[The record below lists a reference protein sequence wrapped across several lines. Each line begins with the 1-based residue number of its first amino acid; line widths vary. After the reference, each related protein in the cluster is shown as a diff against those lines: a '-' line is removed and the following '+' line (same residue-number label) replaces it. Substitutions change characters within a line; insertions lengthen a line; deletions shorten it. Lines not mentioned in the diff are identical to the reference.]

1 MASIT
6 LPRPSQKGNLA
17 NVVKHKPAKHKG
29 CRQRARKMKKGA
41 VSTEASTW
49 RDLEFGGSR
58 LQGYGGLSGSKAYT
72 TTTYRDSKQL
82 SSIRE
87 G

>member
-17 NVVKHKPAKHKG
+17 NVIKHKPAKHKG
-29 CRQRARKMKKGA
+29 CQQRAKGKEEGA

-58 LQGYGGLSGSKAYT
+58 LEGMVGSAAAKHALQQPIETRNNYC
-72 TTTYRDSKQL
+72 L
-82 SSIRE
+82 
-87 G
+87 